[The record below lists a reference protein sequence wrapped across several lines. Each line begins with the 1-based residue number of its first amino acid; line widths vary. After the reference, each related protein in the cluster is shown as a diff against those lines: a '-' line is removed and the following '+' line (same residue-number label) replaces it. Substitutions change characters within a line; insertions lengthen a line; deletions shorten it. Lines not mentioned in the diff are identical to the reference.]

1 MIGLLFLNPLL
12 GAALGAGAGALRG
25 RFTDIGISDQFMK
38 DAAAALAPGHAALC
52 VLVRKLTAD
61 KVVPAIATYGG
72 KVLLTSLSTEQET
85 RLQDALKAG

>member
-38 DAAAALAPGHAALC
+38 GAAAALAPGHAALC
-52 VLVRKLTAD
+52 VLVRKVTAD
-61 KVVPAIATYGG
+61 KVGTHHRHVRRQGIAH
-72 KVLLTSLSTEQET
+72 EPFH
-85 RLQDALKAG
+85 